1 MKKNLE
7 ILDYEDN
14 NEDGT
19 PKTTTT
25 GVRFTRFKTSE
36 NGTIK
41 WMSFFDTKAAM
52 ELIKMNKQTVCLEV
66 VEQGNFS
73 NIKKLY
79 GPAEEGLE
87 TAPVPAAAPVD
98 APVETEKPGE
108 VKKNERN
115 PYDKDPA
122 GLAVDIYG
130 YLDQSIPVVERMEIA
145 VKLVEQAKEAFE

>member
-1 MKKNLE
+1 MRISKEYYKRKTVKTFLSNYITLYNSEGIIE
-7 ILDYEDN
+7 I
-14 NEDGT
+14 
-19 PKTTTT
+19 
-25 GVRFTRFKTSE
+25 
-36 NGTIK
+36 I
-41 WMSFFDTKAAM
+41 
-52 ELIKMNKQTVCLEV
+52 I
-66 VEQGNFS
+66 S
-73 NIKKLY
+73 NIKKFF